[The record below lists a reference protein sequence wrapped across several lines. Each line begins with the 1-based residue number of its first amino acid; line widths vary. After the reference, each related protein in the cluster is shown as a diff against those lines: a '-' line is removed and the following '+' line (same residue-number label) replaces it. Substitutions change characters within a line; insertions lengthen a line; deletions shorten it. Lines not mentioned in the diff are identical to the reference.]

1 MSESIDIK
9 FVRVNNKHSRVCPG
23 HQKIVLDKYWQLC
36 LNSNSFNNRK
46 ESEGSTMMEKN
57 VQLAAYIRDDYNV
70 NRMMLITSMEIGAIR
85 RRCCSKG
92 LPNARPDVR
101 PGF

>member
-1 MSESIDIK
+1 
-9 FVRVNNKHSRVCPG
+9 
-23 HQKIVLDKYWQLC
+23 
-36 LNSNSFNNRK
+36 
-46 ESEGSTMMEKN
+46 MMEKN